1 MKEKTRKQKDFFRPL
16 AFILNPLSLLLLL
29 FFLHGAAA
37 DSGDGN
43 GAVIR
48 VAIARNT
55 PRFTLK
61 TSSRVYAIE
70 VRTGQKYMLLERSSY
85 EIKYI
90 SPSRLAL
97 AGATLE
103 SPVKLMP
110 PDGGGKVNLNG
121 RFYKGELFIKTAAD
135 EKLEVI
141 EQLSV
146 EDYLYGVLGV
156 EMSPDWPLEALK
168 AQAIA
173 SRTYALKNINP
184 KKDYDLTDGAEM
196 QVYNGASLVNSKI
209 IKAVNSTRGSVL
221 AYKGKL
227 ITAFFHACCGG
238 HTASAGAAWS
248 GDSIKPLAGIRDPFC
263 SNSPHYRWNFYVAAG
278 DLLAFIQKNGST
290 ALKIKGARIHK
301 KDRSGRTRAF
311 RFATDAGSVTVA
323 ASALRRHFGASDIR
337 STFITRVARLR
348 GGYEFKGKGW
358 GHGVG
363 MCQDGA
369 RQMALNGKNYKR
381 ILKHYYPGVTID
393 DVK

>member
-1 MKEKTRKQKDFFRPL
+1 MLRFL
-16 AFILNPLSLLLLL
+16 VSVLLSLS
-29 FFLHGAAA
+29 FPASAA

-61 TSSRVYAIE
+61 TSNRVYAIE
-70 VRTGQKYMLLERSSY
+70 IRTGQKYMLLENSSY
-85 EIKYI
+85 EIRYI
-90 SPSRLAL
+90 DPSRLAL
-97 AGATLE
+97 AGTTLE
-103 SPVKLMP
+103 SPVKLLSS
-110 PDGGGKVNLNG
+110 DGGEKVKLNG
-121 RFYKGELFIKTAAD
+121 RFYKGDIFIKTAPV

-141 EQLSV
+141 EQLSI
-146 EDYLYGVLGV
+146 EDYLCGVLGV

-168 AQAIA
+168 AQAVA

-196 QVYNGASLVNSKI
+196 QVYSGAAAVNSRI
-209 IKAVNSTRGSVL
+209 IKAVNSTRGEVL
-221 AYKGKL
+221 TYKRKL

-238 HTASAGAAWS
+238 HTTSAGAAWS
-248 GDSIKPLAGIRDPFC
+248 GASIKPLAGVRDPFC
-263 SNSPHYRWNFYVAAG
+263 SNSRHFRWDFYITAR
-278 DLLAFIQKNGST
+278 DLLAFIQKRGST
-290 ALKIKGARIHK
+290 ALKIKGVRIYK
-301 KDRSGRTRAF
+301 KDRSGRARTL
-311 RFATDAGSVTVA
+311 RFTTDAGSVTVP
-323 ASALRRHFGASDIR
+323 ASDLRKRFGASDIR
-337 STFITRVARLR
+337 STFITRVTRAG
-348 GGYEFKGKGW
+348 GGYKFKGKGW

-381 ILKHYYPGVTID
+381 ILKHYYPGAAID